1 MLLIEEYMETS
12 IQKEIDVLGRRKGAF
27 DYTDIQ
33 GGLGEGA
40 LTRFYYLH
48 ILCDPKHGF
57 TSPVIMSSRQ
67 HRRTDNRW
75 EAKIEV
81 FHSCSLYRPLTK
93 GLEISP
99 SSREKGQVLML
110 PHQVSLLPRS
120 LL

>member
-1 MLLIEEYMETS
+1 M
-12 IQKEIDVLGRRKGAF
+12 GRGGGAF
-27 DYTDIQ
+27 DYTNVQ

-67 HRRTDNRW
+67 RRRTDNRW

-93 GLEISP
+93 DSEISP
-99 SSREKGQVLML
+99 QSHEGVHAQF
-110 PHQVSLLPRS
+110 
-120 LL
+120 